1 MSVHW
6 ILFVA
11 VPVSLLALFVV
22 VTYNKLVA
30 RRLRIHESWSNV
42 DTELKRRH
50 DLVPNLVTTVQAYA
64 AHERGLFEAVTSLR
78 TQARRDND
86 DSERRRDAERRL
98 AGELRRLLAV
108 AEGYPELKAS
118 RSFLQLQEELAET
131 ENRIQAARRFYNGN
145 VRDYN
150 NTVLQF
156 PTNLVARVFGHDKH
170 TYFELPNVAERSAPR
185 ARFGPADGGG

>member
-1 MSVHW
+1 MSAHW
-6 ILFVA
+6 IWFVA
-11 VPVSLLALFVV
+11 VPVALLALFVV

-50 DLVPNLVTTVQAYA
+50 DLVPNLVATVQGYA
-64 AHERGLFEAVTSLR
+64 AHEQGLFENVTKLR
-78 TQARRDND
+78 VQARGDRS
-86 DSERRRDAERRL
+86 DSEERRDAERRL

-108 AEGYPELKAS
+108 AEDYPELKAS
-118 RSFLQLQEELAET
+118 RNFLELQRELAET
-131 ENRIQAARRFYNGN
+131 EDRIQAARRFYNGN

-170 TYFELPNVAERSAPR
+170 TYFELPNVAERLAPS
-185 ARFGPADGGG
+185 ARFEAESTRV